1 MDTECDDNVEKR
13 LQAKSTVILD
23 NNDLAIDP
31 EIVSAAYYG
40 LYTSMPSVIAKSI
53 SNQQRLREG
62 YDSVSLGYAEIEFL
76 EFKKQF
82 TKIYNYGFHPQNNGI
97 FIDIGCGVG
106 NCVFA
111 AALLHNFHSCIG
123 IEILSDLYCVCNNI
137 KDNLWSKQVRCLSK
151 IKLEIEIEFKLGDAL
166 VIDWSYGNIIFI
178 NATCFSEDMMLK
190 LSTCADNL
198 AVGSIV
204 ISVTKFIPS
213 LLFDIVEISEMHL
226 SWGKASLYIQV
237 RNSKVTNIS
246 HREFIQKLLDNEI
259 M

>member
-1 MDTECDDNVEKR
+1 MDTECNDNVEER
-13 LQAKSTVILD
+13 LQAKSTIILD
-23 NNDLAIDP
+23 INDLVHDP
-31 EIVSAAYYG
+31 EIISAAYDS
-40 LYTSMPSVIAKSI
+40 LYCNIPPVIAKSI

-62 YDSVSLGYAEIEFL
+62 YDSVSLGYAQIEFS

-97 FIDIGCGVG
+97 FIDIGCGIG

-123 IEILSDLYCVCNNI
+123 IEILSDLYSVCNSI
-137 KDNLWSKQVRCLSK
+137 KDNLWNKQVRCLNK

-166 VIDWSYGNIIFI
+166 TIDWSYGNVIFI
-178 NATCFSEDMMLK
+178 NATCFSEDMMGK
-190 LSTCADNL
+190 LSTCAENL
-198 AVGSIV
+198 AVGSII

-213 LLFDIVEISEMHL
+213 SLFDMVEISEMHL
-226 SWGKASLYIQV
+226 SWGNASLYIQV
-237 RNSKVTNIS
+237 RNSKVKNIS